1 MVRRGSR
8 LADIGTDHGWVP
20 IYLAQT
26 GDIPSALA
34 MDIGR
39 GPLARAQEHIRQYG
53 MEARI
58 ECRLSDGL
66 DAYRQGECDSI
77 LIAGMGGE
85 LIISILERGREKLND
100 GMQLVL
106 SPHTHVELVREYL
119 DRAGHILA
127 DEICIYDEGKY
138 YFFLDA
144 RVRKPDQSQTTTD
157 SFAVPTE
164 SASLET
170 DLSQTLGVSSDDDED
185 NSTDTDTDT
194 FVNRYTNIHMV
205 AASGHPYMISRH
217 LTEKKD
223 PVYRN
228 YLTEQIEKC
237 ERLLEREG
245 IGEARSRELKELA
258 AAYRKTIQSMKE

>member
-20 IYLAQT
+20 IYLVQT

-39 GPLARAQEHIRQYG
+39 GPLARAQAHIRQYG
-53 MEARI
+53 MGTRI

-66 DAYRQGECDSI
+66 DAYKMGECDSI

-85 LIISILERGREKLND
+85 LIISILERGRGKLTD

-119 DRAGHILA
+119 DRAGHILT
-127 DEICIYDEGKY
+127 DEICIYDEGRY

-144 RVRKPDQSQTTTD
+144 RVRKPDQSLK
-157 SFAVPTE
+157 AP
-164 SASLET
+164 
-170 DLSQTLGVSSDDDED
+170 DDED
-185 NSTDTDTDT
+185 VVTDAVTDADIDTPANRCTD
-194 FVNRYTNIHMV
+194 IHMIG
-205 AASGHPYMISRH
+205 ASGHPCMISPL

-223 PVYRN
+223 PIYRN
-228 YLTEQIEKC
+228 YLTEQMEKC

-245 IGEARSRELKELA
+245 IGEARSRELKELIQIYGTEA
-258 AAYRKTIQSMKE
+258 ARCI

>member
-53 MEARI
+53 METRI

-85 LIISILERGREKLND
+85 LIINILERGRDKLND

-119 DRAGHILA
+119 DRAGYILT
-127 DEICIYDEGKY
+127 DEICICDDGKY

-144 RVRKPDQSQTTTD
+144 RVMKPDQPPTKTD
-157 SFAVPTE
+157 S
-164 SASLET
+164 
-170 DLSQTLGVSSDDDED
+170 
-185 NSTDTDTDT
+185 STDADTDMLA
-194 FVNRYTNIHMV
+194 NRCTGIHMV
-205 AASGHPYMISRH
+205 DASRHSYVISRL

-228 YLTEQIEKC
+228 YLTEQTEKYA
-237 ERLLEREG
+237 RLLEREG
-245 IGEARSRELKELA
+245 IGEARSRELKELI
-258 AAYRKTIQSMKE
+258 TIYSTETARCI